1 MIAEEAREILNLI
14 SVNEMYDYIN
24 TGNEQ
29 LTNNYKKQL
38 RTGIVLNKI
47 LTEFRN
53 NMSKI
58 DE

>member
-1 MIAEEAREILNLI
+1 MINLI
-14 SVNEMYDYIN
+14 SINETYDHIN

-38 RTGIVLNKI
+38 RTGIVLNKM
-47 LTEFRN
+47 LTEYRN

>member
-1 MIAEEAREILNLI
+1 MIAEKAREIINLI
-14 SVNEMYDYIN
+14 SVNETYDYIN
-24 TGNEQ
+24 TCNEQ